1 MGAQV
6 DYNLIRELLV
16 YICESGYE
24 QGAILVFLPGY
35 VHTTRPMLTQQPPS
49 HASQPSQTSLL
60 RQLILDGLLM
70 WSTGG
75 TTSLGCAT

>member
-35 VHTTRPMLTQQPPS
+35 VHTTRPMLTQ
-49 HASQPSQTSLL
+49 
-60 RQLILDGLLM
+60 
-70 WSTGG
+70 
-75 TTSLGCAT
+75 